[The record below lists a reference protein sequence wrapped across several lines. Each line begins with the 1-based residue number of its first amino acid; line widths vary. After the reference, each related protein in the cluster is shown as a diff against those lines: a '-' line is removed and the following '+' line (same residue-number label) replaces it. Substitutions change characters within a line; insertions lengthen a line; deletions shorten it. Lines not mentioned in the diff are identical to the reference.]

1 MKIDLKVR
9 NTIAQLIVDMEIG
22 ESKPIRKHEMVP
34 VIKEVNDTALIS
46 HAIRFVKNA
55 DGEVIGINKYRKTAI
70 EKRFERDDQG
80 MQ

>member
-9 NTIAQLIVDMEIG
+9 NQIAQLIVDMEVG

-34 VIKEVNDTALIS
+34 VIKEVNDTTLIG

-55 DGEVIGINKYRKTAI
+55 NDEIIALKKYRKTAI
-70 EKRFERDDQG
+70 EKRFETNT
-80 MQ
+80 